1 MRTFVGAAALLLLF
15 PLLAVVLAAP
25 LPSGRS
31 QSTTY
36 QHPTLA
42 PTDRA
47 RPSTTPPA
55 FAIVTVLD
63 DADPDPGVLF
73 GVVALGGSLR
83 RFRAAHSPV
92 ALVALVRTHPHSNN
106 PNNPNNP
113 NPNPNL
119 GMLAR
124 AGWEVV
130 SVEDPA
136 QRASY
141 WTATGS
147 HAGGS
152 GRGAWST

>member
-73 GVVALGGSLR
+73 GVVGLYC
-83 RFRAAHSPV
+83 AHQFFV
-92 ALVALVRTHPHSNN
+92 AF
-106 PNNPNNP
+106 
-113 NPNPNL
+113 
-119 GMLAR
+119 
-124 AGWEVV
+124 
-130 SVEDPA
+130 DPPDDEGT
-136 QRASY
+136 RK
-141 WTATGS
+141 
-147 HAGGS
+147 
-152 GRGAWST
+152 